1 MSIHLKAVFLLP
13 QDCINLLMRNFSGL
27 LHQKHNIAN
36 IPDWLNI
43 RHHHHGKGDYPLNY
57 GAIWKSDWFIGTI
70 ISVLFLAAYAS
81 DFSLLAKMELKTYDL
96 AIQVNSHPSSGNIV
110 LLNVDAPSKDQTQ
123 QDSLIAKG
131 ITKLTHAGARF
142 IAVDTL
148 FSESEQ
154 RISNQV
160 HSLTKAVRDS
170 GNTLMPMFFDTG
182 SSSNS
187 ANIALPDYVKRAIIH
202 QINKPNTGT
211 TPVSAMNLRYPYREL
226 TEAAAGLGHLS
237 IEDDSDDI
245 VRSEPLIIE
254 YAGQFFPS
262 MALALAAKVQNIP
275 LADLRI
281 NLGVDIE
288 LGATNI
294 ITDPHGRIFPPF
306 YSNGSS
312 MENGSFPTYSLQDL
326 LSEKISPHLIKN
338 KIVFINSGSQSNNS
352 FSTPTKSGVSRSE
365 FSAHVLE
372 SILNEEFVKRPAWA
386 LSAELLLL
394 LLVAFYLAFAL
405 PRIATRTAILLLLFL
420 FVLIMASG
428 FILLTSH
435 LIWVQTV
442 TAALLLTSG
451 HMAFAL
457 KQYLTIKE
465 HAHNFAADPD
475 ATNKM
480 LGLSFQSQNMLEKA
494 FEKFLIC
501 PLDDEMLSILY
512 DLALAFERKRQYAEA
527 TNVYQHMTKHNAT
540 YKDIQTRMISA
551 NNAKDTVSN
560 SDPSVGL
567 SAILSS
573 GDSTPTLGRYEII
586 SELGKGAMGTVYLGR
601 DPKIN
606 RQVAIKTMALSQ
618 EFEAN
623 ELEEIKE
630 RFFHEA
636 EIAGM
641 LNHPNIVTIFDAGD
655 EHDLAYIAME
665 YLNGIDLVPYTKKGK
680 LLPLPTVL
688 KITAKVAEALQYA
701 HDHGVIHRDIKP
713 ANIMILKNKTVKVTD
728 FGIAHINDSSKT
740 KAGVV
745 LGTPSYMSPEQLSGK
760 TLDGRSDLFSLGVM
774 LYELACGERPF
785 RAESISKLMYKI
797 AKEPHTSAIQH
808 NPELPVSVSI
818 LIDQLLS
825 KKVDLRITTAS
836 EALTRIQQC
845 LREIGNQGVGQ

>member
-1 MSIHLKAVFLLP
+1 MNH
-13 QDCINLLMRNFSGL
+13 
-27 LHQKHNIAN
+27 
-36 IPDWLNI
+36 
-43 RHHHHGKGDYPLNY
+43 
-57 GAIWKSDWFIGTI
+57 GAIWKSDWFISAI
-70 ISVLFLAAYAS
+70 ISILFIVAYVS
-81 DFSLLAKMELKTYDL
+81 DFSLLGKMELKTYDL
-96 AIQVNSHPSSGNIV
+96 AIEANSHPSSGNIV
-110 LLNVDAPSKDQTQ
+110 LLNVDTPSKDQMQ
-123 QDSLIAKG
+123 MQSLIAKS
-131 ITKLTHAGARF
+131 IVKLSNAGASF

-154 RISNQV
+154 RGPYQTD
-160 HSLTKAVRDS
+160 SLSQAVLDS
-170 GNTLMPMFFDTG
+170 GNTLMPMFFDSG
-182 SSSNS
+182 RSSNS
-187 ANIALPDYVKRAIIH
+187 TNIALPNYVKRATIH
-202 QINKPNTGT
+202 QINRPDTNTS
-211 TPVSAMNLRYPYREL
+211 PVSAMNLRYPYREL
-226 TEAAAGLGHLS
+226 TQAAAGLGHLS
-237 IEDDSDDI
+237 ILDDSDGI

-262 MALALAAKVQNIP
+262 MALALAAKVQHIP

-288 LGATNI
+288 LGATTI

-306 YSNGSS
+306 YSTDGSIDHGS
-312 MENGSFPTYSLQDL
+312 RNDSFPTYSLQDL
-326 LSEKISPHLIKN
+326 LNKKISAHLFKN
-338 KIVFINSGSQSNNS
+338 KIVFLNSGTQSNNR
-352 FSTPTKSGVSRSE
+352 FSTPVKSGVSRSE

-386 LSAELLLL
+386 VAAELALL
-394 LLVAFYLAFAL
+394 LLVALYLVFVL
-405 PRIATRTAILLLLFL
+405 PRIATRTSIALLLFL

-428 FILLTSH
+428 FILLTKH
-435 LIWVQTV
+435 LIWLQTV

-465 HAHNFAADPD
+465 HIHNFTADPD

-480 LGLSFQSQNMLEKA
+480 LGLSFQSQHMLEKA
-494 FEKFLIC
+494 FEKSLNC
-501 PLDDEMLSILY
+501 PLDDDMLSILY

-527 TNVYQHMTKHNAT
+527 SNVYQHITKHNAT

-551 NNAKDTVSN
+551 NIAKDTVSN
-560 SDPSVGL
+560 SDSSVGL
-567 SAILSS
+567 SAILRS
-573 GDSTPTLGRYEII
+573 GDSIPTLGRYEII
-586 SELGKGAMGTVYLGR
+586 GELGKGAMGTVFLGR

-623 ELEEIKE
+623 ELEAIKE

-636 EIAGM
+636 EISGM

-665 YLNGIDLVPYTKKGK
+665 YLNGIDLAPYTKKSK

-688 KITAKVAEALQYA
+688 KIIAKVALALQYA
-701 HDHGVIHRDIKP
+701 HNHGVIHRDIKP

-774 LYELACGERPF
+774 LYELVCGERPF
-785 RAESISKLMYKI
+785 RAESISTLMYKI
-797 AKEPHTSAIQH
+797 AKEPHTSAIKH
-808 NPELPVSVSI
+808 NPELPISVSI

-836 EALTRIQQC
+836 ETLTRVQQC
-845 LREIGNQGVGQ
+845 LREISKQGNAQ